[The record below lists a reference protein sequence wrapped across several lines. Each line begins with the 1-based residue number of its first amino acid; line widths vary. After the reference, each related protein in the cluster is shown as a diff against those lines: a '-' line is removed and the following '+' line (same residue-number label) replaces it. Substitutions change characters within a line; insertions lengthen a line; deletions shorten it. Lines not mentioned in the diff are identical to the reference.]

1 MAAEILHC
9 PACGAAASSEATRCD
24 FCGAA
29 LATVACPSCFG
40 MMFAGAKFCSHCGAK
55 GARTEVVGGD
65 TRLCPRCRV
74 GMKTVTIGDT
84 TLLECATC
92 EGIWVDPD
100 SLQAICAEREK
111 QAAVLGVPAP
121 ADQSIAFEEH
131 IQYIPCPVCYQ
142 LMNRVN
148 FAHCSHV
155 IVDVCKAHGTWFDK
169 NELRRAVEFI
179 RAGGMEKARTQQLE
193 QIKEEQR
200 RLAAARSL
208 PLDPGMLSVRTGD
221 SFASGSSTAIDLLFD
236 LLR

>member
-1 MAAEILHC
+1 
-9 PACGAAASSEATRCD
+9 
-24 FCGAA
+24 
-29 LATVACPSCFG
+29 
-40 MMFAGAKFCSHCGAK
+40 
-55 GARTEVVGGD
+55 
-65 TRLCPRCRV
+65 
-74 GMKTVTIGDT
+74 MKTVTIGDT
-84 TLLECATC
+84 TLLECGEC

-121 ADQSIAFEEH
+121 ADQTVEFEQQ
-131 IQYIPCPVCYQ
+131 IRYIPCPVCHQ

-200 RLAAARSL
+200 KLAAARSV
-208 PLDPGMLSVRTGD
+208 PFDPGILSAHTSD
-221 SFASGSSTAIDLLFD
+221 TFNSGSSTAIDLLFD